1 MNIKN
6 ALKWIACNPM
16 EIISGA
22 ALILCI
28 LVTVVNAVTRY
39 AIRWTWAPST
49 DVCTLCF
56 GYIVFCG
63 SAAAYK
69 RKMHYGIDLFV
80 SRLPKAARQIAG
92 LLAHAFT
99 IFGLALATWLSVEL
113 TMNVGGKILSNTK
126 ISYFWFDLSAVL
138 GFGYMAYYEFLQ
150 TIDDIK
156 NMMKNRKE
164 AAK

>member
-1 MNIKN
+1 MKIKN
-6 ALKWIACNPM
+6 ALKWIVCNPM

-28 LVTVVNAVTRY
+28 LVTVVNALTRY
-39 AIRWTWAPST
+39 TIRWTWAPTT

-69 RKMHYGIDLFV
+69 RKMHYGIDIFV
-80 SRLPKAARQIAG
+80 TRLPKAGQNIACI
-92 LLAHAFT
+92 LAHLFT
-99 IFGLALATWLSVEL
+99 IFGLVLATWLSVEL
-113 TMNVGGKILSNTK
+113 VQKVGGKILPNTK
-126 ISYFWFDLSAVL
+126 ISYIWFDLSAVL
-138 GFGYMAYYEFLQ
+138 GFGYMAYYEIRQ

-156 NMMKNRKE
+156 RIVSERKE
-164 AAK
+164 AAA

>member
-1 MNIKN
+1 MNLKR
-6 ALKWIACNPM
+6 ALKWILQNPM
-16 EIISGA
+16 EIISSA

-28 LVTVVNAVTRY
+28 FVTVINAITRY
-39 AIRWTWAPST
+39 TIRWTWNPST

-69 RKMHYGIDLFV
+69 RKLHYGIDIFIA
-80 SRLPKAARQIAG
+80 RLPKAARQVAC
-92 LLAHAFT
+92 LLAHGFT
-99 IFGLALATWLSVEL
+99 IFGLILATWLSIQL
-113 TMNVGGKILSNTK
+113 TMNVGGKILPNTK

-138 GFGYMAYYEFLQ
+138 GFAYMAYYEILQ